1 MRTIPLLLLMLAAA
15 CAPQGIQAPPDIA
28 IGTSAVEPSF
38 VNPPSSIL
46 MCQQANILARL
57 SNKGT
62 SDISRGVYTFIVEDQ
77 ILYAPKKS
85 DTFTLEGKSKFNPQ
99 GGIQQL
105 QLSVK
110 NTGLP
115 PQLES
120 YSTPII
126 LQTCYP
132 YETFS
137 TTNVCIDPDIQNM
150 NPNKVCRP
158 STVSVGGQGAPVA
171 VTRVEPIMEPI
182 QDSVIP
188 SFIISIANLGNG
200 KVISSS
206 DAQAACTTKQPLQG
220 TVQVTADLQAEP
232 LICTPETINLEAGRE
247 AKVKC
252 TAQGYSGKELG
263 TYQTLLSVTL
273 NYGYVTNT
281 IMPLNINKIPGQEEC
296 T

>member
-1 MRTIPLLLLMLAAA
+1 MKKLALIFLLICA
-15 CAPQGIQAPPDIA
+15 CGQQGVPMPQDIA
-28 IGTSAVEPSF
+28 TGTIAVEPSF
-38 VNPPSSIL
+38 VNPPSSII

-62 SDISRGVYTFIVEDQ
+62 SDVTRGVYTFIVEDQ
-77 ILYAPKKS
+77 VLYAPKKS
-85 DTFTLEGKSKFNPQ
+85 DTFQLEGKSKFNPQ

-105 QLSVK
+105 QFSVK

-126 LQTCYP
+126 LQACYP

-137 TTNVCIDPDIQNM
+137 TTTVCIDPDVQNT

-182 QDSVIP
+182 QDSVTP

-200 KVISSS
+200 KVISSN
-206 DAQAACTTKQPLQG
+206 DAQAACTTKQPLKG
-220 TVQVTADLQAEP
+220 TVQVMADLQAEP
-232 LICTPETINLEAGRE
+232 LICQPEAITLESGKE

-252 TAQGYSGKELG
+252 TAQGYSGKEQG

-281 IMPLNINKIPGQEEC
+281 ILPITITKIPGQEEC